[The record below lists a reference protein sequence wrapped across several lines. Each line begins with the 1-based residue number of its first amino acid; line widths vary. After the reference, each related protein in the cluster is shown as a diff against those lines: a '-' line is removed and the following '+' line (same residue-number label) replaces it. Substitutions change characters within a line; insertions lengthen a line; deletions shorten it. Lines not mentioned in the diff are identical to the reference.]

1 MRIGLFDSGVGG
13 LNVLKEFIKK
23 YPNNTYYYYGD
34 TKNVPY
40 GDKDKETLLKLS
52 TNIIRF
58 FEQKQ
63 VDLIVIACGTISAS
77 CYNELKKITNIKI
90 IDIITPVI
98 SYLTSLKEKNIS
110 VFATKRTI
118 ESHIFKNNLKEK
130 EVLEVAT
137 LEFVPMIESFKIDTN
152 IIKNYVNLIKNTEVL
167 VLGFTHYPLLETEI
181 KKYLTKDILIINMGV
196 VLVSST
202 ELKNNSLP
210 SVNLY
215 FTKIDDSLKK
225 NIDLILTCDYKLELA

>member
-167 VLGFTHYPLLETEI
+167 VLGCTHYPLLETEI

>member
-118 ESHIFKNNLKEK
+118 ESHIFKNK
-130 EVLEVAT
+130 
-137 LEFVPMIESFKIDTN
+137 
-152 IIKNYVNLIKNTEVL
+152 
-167 VLGFTHYPLLETEI
+167 
-181 KKYLTKDILIINMGV
+181 
-196 VLVSST
+196 
-202 ELKNNSLP
+202 
-210 SVNLY
+210 
-215 FTKIDDSLKK
+215 
-225 NIDLILTCDYKLELA
+225 TCFFI